1 VSDGQGQPLKLL
13 VDVTSLH
20 APLTGIG
27 RYTLEILSQLDQLAE
42 RVELQGFNDLRHLDA
57 QALRSLLTRVDG
69 PQDVSPPLHSS
80 LVQRA
85 WPQAKK
91 MAKRIPGA
99 RQARASLQN
108 KRIANASAQTAGI
121 IYWQPNFI
129 LGKSR
134 GPTMVSV
141 YDLSHVRFPHFHPP
155 ERLRWLESGL
165 ANTLERAEHIMT
177 VSQFSKTE
185 IVDVYGV
192 PAERVSVIYPGV
204 ADSFQRRYSE
214 DELERVKKQYDLPPQ
229 YLLSLGTL
237 EPRKNLKGLLQA
249 YARLSPALRKHY
261 PLVLVGGQG
270 WNHGETDDLITKL
283 ESRGEL
289 LKLGYVPQ
297 SVLPQLYQNASAFA
311 YVSLYEGFGMP
322 IAEAMASGVPV
333 MISHCA
339 SMPEVAG
346 GFAEKVD
353 PFDIDSI
360 TRGLNKLLGDLDT
373 ASQRCEAARQQS
385 GDFCWRKAADSIID
399 VASGLHK
406 SV

>member
-1 VSDGQGQPLKLL
+1 VSDRQEQPLKLL

-27 RYTLEILSQLDQLAE
+27 RYTLEILSQLDQLPE
-42 RVELQGFNDLRHLDA
+42 QVELRGFNDHRHYEP
-57 QALRSLLTRVDG
+57 QALRNLLASVDE
-69 PQDVSPPLHSS
+69 PQDTPPALHSS
-80 LVQRA
+80 VIRRA
-85 WPQAKK
+85 WPLAKK
-91 MAKRIPGA
+91 VIKHIPGA
-99 RQARASLQN
+99 RKARASLQN
-108 KRIANASAQTAGI
+108 KRIANASAQAASS

-129 LGKSR
+129 LGETR
-134 GPTMVSV
+134 GPAMVSV

-155 ERLRWLESGL
+155 ERLRWLEKDL
-165 ANTLERAEHIMT
+165 ANTLERANHIMT
-177 VSQFSKTE
+177 VSHFSKTE

-192 PAERVSVIYPGV
+192 PAEKISVVYPGV

-214 DELERVKKQYDLPPQ
+214 DELARVKKQYNLPPQ

-237 EPRKNLKGLLQA
+237 EPRKNLKGLIQA

-270 WNHGETDDLITKL
+270 WNHGETDGLIAQL

-297 SVLPQLYQNASAFA
+297 AALPQLYQNASAFA

-333 MISHCA
+333 MTSSCA

-346 GFAEKVD
+346 SFAELVD
-353 PFDIDSI
+353 PLDIDSI
-360 TRGLNKLLGDLDT
+360 TAGLNNLLEGVHA
-373 ASQRCEAARQQS
+373 ASQRCEAARQMS
-385 GDFCWRKAADSIID
+385 SDFSWRAAAGSIID
-399 VASGLHK
+399 VAKALRECG
-406 SV
+406 